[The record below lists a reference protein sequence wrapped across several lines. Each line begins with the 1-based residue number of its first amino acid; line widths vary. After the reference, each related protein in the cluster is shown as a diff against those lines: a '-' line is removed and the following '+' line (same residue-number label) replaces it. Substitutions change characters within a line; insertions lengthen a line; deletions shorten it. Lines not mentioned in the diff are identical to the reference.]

1 MEDPEVASGL
11 FAIQLSSDDEDGD
24 NNNGTSSVQE
34 TTKADRTGQSEAQF
48 QHVKQTYRVKVESG
62 ELYNQIILPLT
73 PPQPIPT
80 AKQQQ
85 QLVSKPQAQALLH
98 AVEELYFLRRYA
110 EGADFVRRVFGDGGD
125 QDENGDE
132 AESQGGQEEEQQQR
146 PRLDEDTRK
155 TLRYYQK
162 RCEERSRE

>member
-62 ELYNQIILPLT
+62 EVSYTGLFSLDLRNPCLPR
-73 PPQPIPT
+73 
-80 AKQQQ
+80 A
-85 QLVSKPQAQALLH
+85 
-98 AVEELYFLRRYA
+98 R
-110 EGADFVRRVFGDGGD
+110 
-125 QDENGDE
+125 
-132 AESQGGQEEEQQQR
+132 
-146 PRLDEDTRK
+146 
-155 TLRYYQK
+155 
-162 RCEERSRE
+162 